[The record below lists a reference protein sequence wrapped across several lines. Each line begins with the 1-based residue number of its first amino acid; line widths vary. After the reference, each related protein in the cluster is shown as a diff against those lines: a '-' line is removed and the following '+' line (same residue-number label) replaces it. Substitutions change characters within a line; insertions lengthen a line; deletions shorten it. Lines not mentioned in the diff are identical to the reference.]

1 MVIST
6 ALAAVLLLFV
16 AGCDV
21 IVYYNRTQSE
31 ILRERNRIQ
40 LILGFNQWEMQAD
53 QVGSCHKL
61 YKNWCAAVR
70 KIP

>member
-1 MVIST
+1 
-6 ALAAVLLLFV
+6 VLLLSLLLLWA

-31 ILRERNRIQ
+31 TLRERNRIQ

-53 QVGSCHKL
+53 QVGHTVMS
-61 YKNWCAAVR
+61 
-70 KIP
+70 